1 MAVTSD
7 PALHTPVIQ
16 QYLGF
21 KAQYPDTLLFFRMGD
36 FYELFYEDARKAAR
50 LLDIALTSRGQS
62 AGQPVP
68 MAGVPAHAVETYL
81 AKLVRLGESVVIC
94 EQIGDPVT
102 GRGLVERR
110 VTRIVTPGTITDE
123 ALLDERAENL
133 LAAIACAE
141 GRYGLATVELA
152 SGRFTVLE
160 LADRGALDTELA
172 RLLPAEL
179 LWSETESLPAPETA
193 CVRGRPA
200 WQFDAAAARELL
212 CRQFGVATLEAYGC
226 AGMPL
231 ALAAAGALLH
241 YLRETQ
247 CTNVIHLRPPLAESP
262 SDCIVLDP
270 ATRRNL
276 ELDQDLSGQR
286 DHTLLRVIDSTVTAM
301 GARCLRRWLHR
312 PLRRHPV
319 LRERH
324 HAVGALLSDHR
335 YRDLR
340 SALNPVGDIERI
352 LARVALGSA
361 RPHDLVQLRE
371 ALAQFPEIGARAR
384 ACDSPLLQRLS
395 CEVRSFPVLHTI
407 LARAIV
413 DRPPQHIR
421 EGGVIAPG
429 YDRELDELRSL
440 ADTAG
445 EYLQSLEQRERART
459 GIANLR
465 VGYNRVHGYYIEVG
479 RSAADALP
487 QDYRRRQTL
496 KHAERYIIAELQQ
509 FEERVL
515 SARERALAREYTLYE
530 KLLGRVTD
538 ELDALQTTAAAVA
551 ELDVLAAFA
560 ERAEVLDWCAPEF
573 TAAPEID
580 IEAGRHPVVEQ
591 VQPGAFVAND
601 LRLDDGRRM
610 LVITGPNMGGK
621 STYMRQCALIVL
633 LAHIGSFVPACR
645 CRIGPIDRIFTRVGA
660 SDDLAGGRSTFL
672 MEMIEAATILH
683 HATPESLVLMDEI
696 GRGTST
702 FDGLAL
708 AFACAECLAV
718 ERQAFTLFATHYFEL
733 TALPEEYPQV
743 ANVHLEA
750 VEHGERIVFLHS
762 VREGPASRSYG
773 LQVALLAGVP
783 MSVVDR
789 ARHHLERLENQRAPS
804 FSGHVPQADLF
815 RAYDPIAETLRALE
829 PDAITPRQG
838 LEILYKL
845 RALAQSLSQQEQD

>member
-1 MAVTSD
+1 
-7 PALHTPVIQ
+7 
-16 QYLGF
+16 
-21 KAQYPDTLLFFRMGD
+21 
-36 FYELFYEDARKAAR
+36 
-50 LLDIALTSRGQS
+50 
-62 AGQPVP
+62 
-68 MAGVPAHAVETYL
+68 MAGVPAHAVDAYL
-81 AKLVRLGESVVIC
+81 AKLVGLGESVVIC
-94 EQIGDPVT
+94 EQIGDPVA

-110 VTRIVTPGTITDE
+110 VTRIVTPGTLTDE
-123 ALLDERAENL
+123 ALLEERAENL
-133 LAAIACAE
+133 LAAIACAD
-141 GRYGLATVELA
+141 GRYGLAAVELA

-160 LADRGALDTELA
+160 LADRGALDSELA
-172 RLLPAEL
+172 RLRPVEL
-179 LWSETESLPAPETA
+179 LWSETEAQPAPETG
-193 CVRGRPA
+193 CLRHRPA
-200 WQFDAAAARELL
+200 WQFDASAARELL

-231 ALAAAGALLH
+231 ALAATGALLH

-247 CTNVIHLRPPLAESP
+247 CANVIHLRPPLAESP

-324 HAVGALLSDHR
+324 HAVGTLLSDHR

-340 SALNPVGDIERI
+340 TALDPVGDIERI

-361 RPHDLVQLRE
+361 RPQDLVQLRQ
-371 ALAQFPEIGARAR
+371 ALAQFPEIDACART
-384 ACDSPLLQRLS
+384 CDSPLLQRLGG
-395 CEVRSFPVLHTI
+395 EVRSFPELHDI

-413 DRPPQHIR
+413 DRPPPHIR
-421 EGGVIAPG
+421 EGGVIASG

-445 EYLQSLEQRERART
+445 EYLQALEQRERART

-465 VGYNRVHGYYIEVG
+465 VGYNRIHGYYIEVG

-496 KHAERYIIAELQQ
+496 KHAERYITAELQQ
-509 FEERVL
+509 FEDRVL
-515 SARERALAREYTLYE
+515 SARERALARECALYDE
-530 KLLGRVTD
+530 LLKRITA
-538 ELDALQTTAAAVA
+538 ELDALQSTAAAIA

-601 LRLDDGRRM
+601 LHLDDGRRM
-610 LVITGPNMGGK
+610 LIITGPNMGGK

-633 LAHIGSFVPACR
+633 LAHIGSFVPARR

-660 SDDLAGGRSTFL
+660 TDDLAGGRSTFL
-672 MEMIEAATILH
+672 MEMIETAAILH

-708 AFACAECLAV
+708 AFACAECLAG
-718 ERQAFTLFATHYFEL
+718 ERRTFTLFATHYFEL
-733 TALPEEYPQV
+733 TALPDEFPQA

-762 VREGPASRSYG
+762 VREGPANRSYG

-783 MSVVDR
+783 PPVVDR
-789 ARHHLERLENQRAPS
+789 ARRHLERLENQHTPGS
-804 FSGHVPQADLF
+804 SGQVPQADLF
-815 RAYDPIAETLRALE
+815 RTPDPIAETLSALE
-829 PDAITPRQG
+829 PDAITPRQA

-845 RALAQSLSQQEQD
+845 RALAQSSPRRQED